1 MTPMT
6 ELLVTAISTLEHCN
20 RGFNLVS
27 YDHDHDEIVFR
38 EDNPLRG
45 NTDRQL
51 GIARDKMNKGRYL
64 LSLNT
69 GVEECATKGFF
80 SSLSQAELGFT
91 NETELEI
98 TLKVFYSYPLV
109 DTPERPSRK
118 EDDNAYEVI
127 VTNLYKRISQLYSGV
142 REGIDHGMRFIDKN
156 AYLDGELV
164 VRQYGPC
171 GIRLTTGG
179 CTLYLNPWKYSNSAM
194 DSWLVMF
201 KTFIDRMREVSK

>member
-1 MTPMT
+1 M
-6 ELLVTAISTLEHCN
+6 
-20 RGFNLVS
+20 
-27 YDHDHDEIVFR
+27 
-38 EDNPLRG
+38 
-45 NTDRQL
+45 
-51 GIARDKMNKGRYL
+51 
-64 LSLNT
+64 
-69 GVEECATKGFF
+69 
-80 SSLSQAELGFT
+80 
-91 NETELEI
+91 
-98 TLKVFYSYPLV
+98 
-109 DTPERPSRK
+109 
-118 EDDNAYEVI
+118 
-127 VTNLYKRISQLYSGV
+127 TNLYKRISQLYSGV